1 MPIAIL
7 NRRVETRGFSPRS
20 DGSDKLAEPAREAR
34 KRLPCF
40 VFADV
45 KGGPMAVKAVAGRA
59 RRSRAKPTI
68 AGEAGCAVETDRSVG
83 AVLRRCAEARA
94 MPVPEGP
101 VMPPP
106 PPIRRPRGS
115 SAEQCGKRIQR
126 EMSRALEPICE
137 MLLEETIQKRNLMA
151 LRVMLQMAVLYGVNR
166 LPGKTGKA
174 ARADVGFARRMVEKF
189 RERSAGAADGVEAE
203 AGS

>member
-1 MPIAIL
+1 
-7 NRRVETRGFSPRS
+7 
-20 DGSDKLAEPAREAR
+20 
-34 KRLPCF
+34 
-40 VFADV
+40 
-45 KGGPMAVKAVAGRA
+45 
-59 RRSRAKPTI
+59 
-68 AGEAGCAVETDRSVG
+68 
-83 AVLRRCAEARA
+83 
-94 MPVPEGP
+94 
-101 VMPPP
+101 MPPP